1 MPKKIVRKKV
11 PKRPKKG
18 PKFNVSSAAKR
29 RKKGVSAKKSVAAYT
44 KAVELGVDN
53 QMLGVS
59 KAARIRRAAKKTGD
73 SSGDIYNTE
82 GRFRHLKKKLKEHK
96 SKDFY

>member
-1 MPKKIVRKKV
+1 MAKKIVRKKV

-18 PKFNVSSAAKR
+18 PKFNASAAAKR
-29 RKKGVSAKKSVAAYT
+29 IKKGVSAKKSVAAYT

-59 KAARIRRAAKKTGD
+59 KAARIRRAAKKTGN
-73 SSGDIYNTE
+73 SKSTIYDTE
-82 GRFRHLKKKLKEHK
+82 GRLKHLKKKLKK
-96 SKDFY
+96 KKKK